1 MGIYDRDYYQ
11 GEEHNQGS
19 GMRGPSSVVGWLI
32 LINVVIFVV
41 DMFTPVRGPIPLDGI
56 VNSHQLGHLLSLRA
70 AEGFY
75 PWNWWQFLTYG
86 FAHAPMDSK
95 ISFWHVAFNMYGLW
109 LFGREVEHRYG
120 KREFIFAY
128 CGLVIMSGLC
138 WALVDLVTADDPG
151 SVVGAS
157 GAVMGMVVLYA
168 MNFPNREFYL
178 LFLPGVPIK
187 AWMLAVGYVALDLFS
202 GMSPAEGSNV
212 AHSAHLAGAAWAFIY
227 FRSGVQLS
235 KFASFGDAMKKLK
248 SPKLRVHNPD
258 DFQDLDREADRLL
271 EKVHR
276 EGEESLTKK
285 EKKILADYSRRMRQK
300 HK

>member
-11 GEEHNQGS
+11 GEEHNQGA
-19 GMRGPSSVVGWLI
+19 GMRGPSSMVGWLI
-32 LINVVIFVV
+32 LINVAIFLI
-41 DMFTPVRGPIPLDGI
+41 DMFTPVTSRDPNGT
-56 VNSHQLGHLLSLRA
+56 VVSHQLGELLSLHA
-70 AEGFY
+70 SDVFY
-75 PWNWWQFLTYG
+75 PWYWWKFLTYG
-86 FAHAPMDSK
+86 FAHAPMDSS
-95 ISFWHVAFNMYGLW
+95 IRFWHVAFNMYGMW
-109 LFGREVEHRYG
+109 LFGREVEQRYG

-138 WALVDLVTADDPG
+138 WALVHLVTSDKPG

-202 GMSPAEGSNV
+202 GMGAGGDSNV

-227 FRSGVQLS
+227 FKSGVQLS
-235 KFASFGDAMKKLK
+235 QIGSFGAVMKKMK